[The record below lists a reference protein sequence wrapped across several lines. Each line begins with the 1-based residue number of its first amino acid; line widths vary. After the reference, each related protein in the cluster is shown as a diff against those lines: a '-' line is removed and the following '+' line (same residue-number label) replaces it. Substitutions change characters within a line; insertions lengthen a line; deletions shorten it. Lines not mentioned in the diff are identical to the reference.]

1 MRLKAGSLTME
12 LKSEYEAPT
21 LERLGSFEVMTQG
34 WHKKHWWKPPQHDCT
49 ENPPGLPDFS

>member
-1 MRLKAGSLTME
+1 ME